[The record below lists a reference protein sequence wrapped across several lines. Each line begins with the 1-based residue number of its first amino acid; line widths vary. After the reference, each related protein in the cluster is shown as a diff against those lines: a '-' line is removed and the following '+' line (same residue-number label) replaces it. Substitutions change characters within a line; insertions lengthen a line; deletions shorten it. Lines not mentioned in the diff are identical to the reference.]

1 MWSCTFHQNVAKL
14 VGYCM
19 EPSFMIATKLY
30 ELDLFTFI
38 HHPDEPLPAILALK
52 LGGDIANAMNY
63 MQEIGI
69 VHRDLKSANV
79 LLETV
84 AVNEK
89 ESMLKGMVSLVFRLA
104 CSVRCVCVDL
114 SSCLFFIF
122 IFHFS
127 SSFFVFVAAVIC
139 DFGLAR
145 VTNAATTLEN
155 MKFKDIGGFSP
166 RYAAP
171 EVFATSLLQI
181 SPDSETDKKS
191 DVYSFAI
198 VLWEMVTRKVP
209 WDGMTKDQI
218 EASVRNGLRV
228 RALDFFFFSF
238 FLFFSFLFFS
248 FLFFSF
254 LSHFSFSPLTPPLSP
269 FPAPC
274 SSG

>member
-1 MWSCTFHQNVAKL
+1 
-14 VGYCM
+14 
-19 EPSFMIATKLY
+19 
-30 ELDLFTFI
+30 
-38 HHPDEPLPAILALK
+38 
-52 LGGDIANAMNY
+52 
-63 MQEIGI
+63 
-69 VHRDLKSANV
+69 
-79 LLETV
+79 
-84 AVNEK
+84 
-89 ESMLKGMVSLVFRLA
+89 
-104 CSVRCVCVDL
+104 
-114 SSCLFFIF
+114 
-122 IFHFS
+122 
-127 SSFFVFVAAVIC
+127 
-139 DFGLAR
+139 

-254 LSHFSFSPLTPPLSP
+254 TFFIFSPHPPSFSLPSPLFLRIMALTSQGPS
-269 FPAPC
+269 
-274 SSG
+274 